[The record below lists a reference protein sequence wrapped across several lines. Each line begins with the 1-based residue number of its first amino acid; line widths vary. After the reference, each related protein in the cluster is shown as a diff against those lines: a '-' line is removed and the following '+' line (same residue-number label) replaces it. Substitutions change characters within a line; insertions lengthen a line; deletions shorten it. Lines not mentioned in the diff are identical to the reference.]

1 MFADLQDSTAL
12 AQAVDPEVLHD
23 VLDGVFELLLAEV
36 HRVEGTINQFTG
48 DGIMALFG
56 APVAHEDHAIRAV
69 HAALGMQRAF
79 AAHADH
85 LRCTSGITLALRLG
99 LHAGPVVVGKIGDD
113 LRMDYTAQGLT
124 THLAARLQKL
134 AGAGT
139 IYLSEAVQRQAAGF
153 FRFDDLGA
161 FTLQGIAAPVRV
173 YACTGVSQTT
183 SRLEAS
189 LRRGWSVFVGRERE
203 LALLRALWAKACR
216 GQGQVVCLVGESG
229 VGKSRLAHEFR
240 RTLAAANTLEV
251 QALPYGR
258 SMPYHAFIPLLHS
271 LLGLTGSAEPWQQ
284 RQQICTQLAAIE
296 PALAHAEPL
305 MAHLLGIP
313 LESDQ
318 LTPVTPAEQKRCLQ
332 RACQQVIVQQA
343 TAKPCCFLVE
353 DVQWLDSGSQELLD
367 LLVAGLT
374 RLPILLL
381 STARPGCHHAWS
393 NQHRMHEL
401 TMAPLSG
408 EDTDVFVRHWCWPYD
423 ASTALKALIRKRT
436 EGNPFFIEELL
447 HALQEHHLLAV
458 QNGQYVVCTSKD
470 VEIPS
475 SVQSVLA
482 ARIDRL
488 DADLKE
494 VVQVGAVIGREF
506 PLWLLEAVLGHT
518 DLRGKLAPWAS
529 WS

>member
-1 MFADLQDSTAL
+1 M
-12 AQAVDPEVLHD
+12 
-23 VLDGVFELLLAEV
+23 
-36 HRVEGTINQFTG
+36 
-48 DGIMALFG
+48 
-56 APVAHEDHAIRAV
+56 
-69 HAALGMQRAF
+69 
-79 AAHADH
+79 
-85 LRCTSGITLALRLG
+85 ALRLG

-139 IYLSEAVQRQAAGF
+139 IYLKAVQRQAAGF

-318 LTPVTPAEQKRCLQ
+318 LTPVTPAEQRCLQ

-367 LLVAGLT
+367 
-374 RLPILLL
+374 
-381 STARPGCHHAWS
+381 W
-393 NQHRMHEL
+393 
-401 TMAPLSG
+401 
-408 EDTDVFVRHWCWPYD
+408 
-423 ASTALKALIRKRT
+423 
-436 EGNPFFIEELL
+436 
-447 HALQEHHLLAV
+447 
-458 QNGQYVVCTSKD
+458 
-470 VEIPS
+470 
-475 SVQSVLA
+475 
-482 ARIDRL
+482 
-488 DADLKE
+488 
-494 VVQVGAVIGREF
+494 
-506 PLWLLEAVLGHT
+506 
-518 DLRGKLAPWAS
+518 
-529 WS
+529 